1 MSTSELLSASL
12 SSAVLAQDSDVF
24 YAEDVFDAIA
34 EHEPNLAELTA
45 DALPEIQQYLNELVF
60 SGVLW
65 QSGEGYFFRIQQ
77 RVAAETIR
85 RFIATTSRLVHA

>member
-1 MSTSELLSASL
+1 MSTSELLSKSL
-12 SSAVLAQDSDVF
+12 SNAVLAQDSDVF
-24 YAEDVFDAIA
+24 YAEDVFDAITQ
-34 EHEPNLAELTA
+34 HEPNLADLA
-45 DALPEIQQYLNELVF
+45 PDALPEIQQYLNELVF

-85 RFIATTSRLVHA
+85 RFKAITSEPVHA